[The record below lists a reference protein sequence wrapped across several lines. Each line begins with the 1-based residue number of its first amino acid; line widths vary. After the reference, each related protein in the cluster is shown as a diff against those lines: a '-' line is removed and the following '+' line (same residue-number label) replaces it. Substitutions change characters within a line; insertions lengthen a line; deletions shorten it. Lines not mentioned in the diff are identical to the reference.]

1 MKRLGLGIHKYFRTF
16 HCLNCFTAH
25 LPSSIVNHLKK
36 DGIPVSQEQATGLE
50 QLALSHKLITSAD
63 DLMLPTPDGPPVEGL
78 KVEEG
83 YRCNL
88 CSFAARAYKTVANHW
103 SEDHRDSGSSH
114 QGVLTAKVQNFF
126 PRKHHFFSVK
136 EVAKVD
142 PTDSLFDLHMRT
154 DVAEMEASTY
164 VAPPSTPAEVPPL
177 LKLTGWHTHLEAHIG
192 DKIRIAAVRN
202 LVKPMPPKDDSPLGR
217 VAAVVD
223 QYMTEICN
231 QAEESDIN
239 VRCCL
244 MEYPRTSQNGDYWA
258 YLVDPKSR
266 KRYGQL
272 LQQFVLAVLR
282 TLNPAQDSYRLPLT
296 ELQQDLAR
304 ALLAAL
310 SGEAEPPR
318 VPALHALLKT
328 ILLRQANAPPLRS
341 KWHSVLECLFAVVML
356 EDSGNF
362 RVPINVT
369 QTFAQTVYHIRG
381 GMLFEAWM
389 ISTETGCALIQA
401 VHSVVAPQIVP
412 GVPSP
417 YNAVIDYQRFAST
430 LAMNTAQAPA
440 TRVSEDGETIVY
452 KGTTLEVTPWR
463 LGMRASFERLEG
475 LLSEIS
481 LDDPRFTH
489 TIPENTPDDWT
500 NSDRGYSWLH
510 NGQFTEDKRM
520 LLKHMLADPNQKL
533 CSVLRDGTLA
543 WNVPSLLAFMRKAAE
558 INRLLSILAYLTA
571 GQTPRMAEYV
581 DHKIANSFRPRTVFL
596 HLAIVW
602 LILRRTKWEN
612 LVRHDTFIPIKCH
625 KRLSNLFARYL
636 LFVRPVEIDFAH
648 IIWADAKIRVM
659 YQEFLW
665 VEMGKRVTPEDFS
678 NSLRG
683 FLVDSC
689 GGVDAGGRDYRQ
701 LAVAIARTY
710 LGSEFEIDEEEEDI
724 LSAQRAQSL
733 LITRKHYAPEVN
745 HLPSMTSELLLRYG
759 RMSDMWH
766 EVTGFKEGTPPMIPL
781 AQRRRLLQMAQ

>member
-244 MEYPRTSQNGDYWA
+244 MEYPR
-258 YLVDPKSR
+258 
-266 KRYGQL
+266 
-272 LQQFVLAVLR
+272 
-282 TLNPAQDSYRLPLT
+282 
-296 ELQQDLAR
+296 
-304 ALLAAL
+304 
-310 SGEAEPPR
+310 
-318 VPALHALLKT
+318 
-328 ILLRQANAPPLRS
+328 
-341 KWHSVLECLFAVVML
+341 
-356 EDSGNF
+356 
-362 RVPINVT
+362 
-369 QTFAQTVYHIRG
+369 
-381 GMLFEAWM
+381 
-389 ISTETGCALIQA
+389 
-401 VHSVVAPQIVP
+401 
-412 GVPSP
+412 
-417 YNAVIDYQRFAST
+417 
-430 LAMNTAQAPA
+430 
-440 TRVSEDGETIVY
+440 
-452 KGTTLEVTPWR
+452 
-463 LGMRASFERLEG
+463 
-475 LLSEIS
+475 
-481 LDDPRFTH
+481 
-489 TIPENTPDDWT
+489 
-500 NSDRGYSWLH
+500 
-510 NGQFTEDKRM
+510 
-520 LLKHMLADPNQKL
+520 
-533 CSVLRDGTLA
+533 
-543 WNVPSLLAFMRKAAE
+543 
-558 INRLLSILAYLTA
+558 
-571 GQTPRMAEYV
+571 
-581 DHKIANSFRPRTVFL
+581 
-596 HLAIVW
+596 
-602 LILRRTKWEN
+602 
-612 LVRHDTFIPIKCH
+612 
-625 KRLSNLFARYL
+625 
-636 LFVRPVEIDFAH
+636 
-648 IIWADAKIRVM
+648 
-659 YQEFLW
+659 
-665 VEMGKRVTPEDFS
+665 
-678 NSLRG
+678 
-683 FLVDSC
+683 
-689 GGVDAGGRDYRQ
+689 
-701 LAVAIARTY
+701 
-710 LGSEFEIDEEEEDI
+710 
-724 LSAQRAQSL
+724 
-733 LITRKHYAPEVN
+733 
-745 HLPSMTSELLLRYG
+745 
-759 RMSDMWH
+759 
-766 EVTGFKEGTPPMIPL
+766 
-781 AQRRRLLQMAQ
+781 